1 MLRSR
6 SNAAPKVD
14 RIEAGASKIGIK
26 KRERKRPHLL
36 NSTPSISTIVFCAI
50 SFAITCFVTSISYSN
65 FLRHHHELHHH
76 SKHLRGK
83 SLNENEIPN
92 SIMSELDEP
101 ISADSIYNLEYPT
114 MKHHGELFSLSKFVG
129 RISIVINV
137 ACA

>member
-6 SNAAPKVD
+6 SNAAAKVE
-14 RIEAGASKIGIK
+14 RIESETSKIGFK
-26 KRERKRPHLL
+26 KRERKRPNL
-36 NSTPSISTIVFCAI
+36 NTTPSISTIVFCAI

-83 SLNENEIPN
+83 TLNENEIPN
-92 SIMSELDEP
+92 SIVSEYDEP
-101 ISADSIYNLEYPT
+101 ISPDSIYNLEYPT
-114 MKHHGELFSLSKFVG
+114 IKHHGELFSLSKFIG